1 MGPLCKLPWGR
12 LPWMASMVLGGPS
25 FFRSPGGTLAD
36 LLLLSPYLLWLPVF
50 SDLGCKAEGEWLSLP
65 LQFHGESLTL
75 VTLQIC
81 HHPCSVHWGC
91 HHHPGHLHGPSA
103 LICTWEQTISSW
115 QTSLYGFR
123 SHKHWSRQICPGGQ
137 WGLCQMMIS
146 RTGTI
151 KSIYHFVKER
161 CLSGHSNFLPMAH

>member
-1 MGPLCKLPWGR
+1 MSPLCKLPWGR
-12 LPWMASMVLGGPS
+12 LAWMASMVLGGPS
-25 FFRSPGGTLAD
+25 SFRKSRRNVSRFAP
-36 LLLLSPYLLWLPVF
+36 PV
-50 SDLGCKAEGEWLSLP
+50 P
-65 LQFHGESLTL
+65 LFTMATNVQWPWVQGRRWVTVPPSAVSWWES
-75 VTLQIC
+75 LQIC

-137 WGLCQMMIS
+137 WGLWQMMIS

-161 CLSGHSNFLPMAH
+161 CLSGHSNFLPMPH